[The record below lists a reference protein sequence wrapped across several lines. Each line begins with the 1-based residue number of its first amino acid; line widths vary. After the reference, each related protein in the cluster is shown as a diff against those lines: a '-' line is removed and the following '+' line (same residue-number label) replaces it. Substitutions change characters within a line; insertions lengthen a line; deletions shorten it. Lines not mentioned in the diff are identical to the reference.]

1 MHTHCVSPITTTQQ
15 GFIAE
20 REFMKLLMLGSEGA
34 LEVLAPVTDDERRD
48 LETHIRGQF
57 TPGFIFQVKSTTY
70 LDRRFKARRLSIH
83 FPVAKDRLIS
93 HPLFWYFF
101 GYLDVD
107 AMGFADPVFPV
118 PSLEVHQH
126 ATPELRGD
134 TWSFNFGAS
143 LEPDANDLL
152 AEAPASDQRSWALHS
167 AGASSPKAREN
178 APIYSRF
185 SPGAA
190 TRFDLGQRWIASVLP
205 PRSMHSKRP

>member
-1 MHTHCVSPITTTQQ
+1 MRDTRRVSPITTTQQ

-143 LEPDANDLL
+143 LEPDANDYWRKHQHPTKEVGRYILQEL
-152 AEAPASDQRSWALHS
+152 RAQKPAKTPLFTAGSVQELPPGSIWVS
-167 AGASSPKAREN
+167 AG
-178 APIYSRF
+178 
-185 SPGAA
+185 
-190 TRFDLGQRWIASVLP
+190 
-205 PRSMHSKRP
+205 